1 MLQGSN
7 ASPKSN
13 SELVQ
18 VTPQPWVAKPGHMSS
33 EGVALAMAI
42 PFPVA
47 GGVMI
52 TAALCFYARTTRE
65 RIGERKGGKSGPHQ
79 QLEFEKERERV

>member
-1 MLQGSN
+1 
-7 ASPKSN
+7 
-13 SELVQ
+13 
-18 VTPQPWVAKPGHMSS
+18 MSS

-42 PFPVA
+42 PFLVA

-65 RIGERKGGKSGPHQ
+65 RIGERKG
-79 QLEFEKERERV
+79 ERVGPTNSWNLRRSEKGFEG